1 MGRFRHMSK
10 FVIEMDSDSP
20 SYGKVHRAGCRDCK
34 DPEPVG
40 DTIRE
45 IMECWPWPEEGP
57 DSVWV
62 LRVFMPCAKE
72 LLR

>member
-1 MGRFRHMSK
+1 MSR

-20 SYGKVHRAGCRDCK
+20 SYGKVHREGCRNCK

-40 DTIRE
+40 NTFE
-45 IMECWPWPEEGP
+45 KVMENWPWPEET
-57 DSVWV
+57 DEAWV
-62 LRVFMPCAKE
+62 KCNILPCAKE